1 MVKTN
6 GRNQRNDQGWEIR
19 EKYDILTF
27 EENEKNP
34 WNESNAKID
43 RDNTINFEVMRSSTS
58 L

>member
-34 WNESNAKID
+34 
-43 RDNTINFEVMRSSTS
+43 
-58 L
+58 